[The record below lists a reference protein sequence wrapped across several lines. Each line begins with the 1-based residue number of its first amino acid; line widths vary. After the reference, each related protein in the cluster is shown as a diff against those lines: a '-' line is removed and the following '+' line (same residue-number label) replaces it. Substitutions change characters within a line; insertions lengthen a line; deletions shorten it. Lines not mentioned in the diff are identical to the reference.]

1 MPGIVAAPLT
11 HPGLQSVVR
20 VAVRV
25 EAQQLVVSG
34 RRRNP
39 SPGRAARV
47 VRMAKIDDS
56 HRDDLQFLALTNAV
70 GFNAAKFYGK
80 LRLLWGGCVA
90 RNRCLPVA
98 CPRSPFRTSASRS
111 SCQSHRNVSR
121 RFDTFDYGWLR
132 VASGGCLAWR
142 RRGLNL

>member
-11 HPGLQSVVR
+11 HPGLQSIVR

-56 HRDDLQFLALTNAV
+56 HRDALQFLASQILWQ
-70 GFNAAKFYGK
+70 AAPFMGR
-80 LRLLWGGCVA
+80 LRGPEPLRA
-90 RNRCLPVA
+90 RCLPTIA
-98 CPRSPFRTSASRS
+98 I
-111 SCQSHRNVSR
+111 QNVS
-121 RFDTFDYGWLR
+121 FTVVMSITQER
-132 VASGGCLAWR
+132 VAQV
-142 RRGLNL
+142 